1 MAYPFD
7 RKVRGGQTIERKM
20 DMPKKSERER
30 LADLEARQRKV
41 AEDVEKARRALR
53 GKYAAIVPE
62 HPVET
67 LTEREF
73 REVVELAIRAGGGAQ
88 LRRSKPCRQQ
98 PPTNDTHPEGMVPA
112 TSTAE
117 PRAGGRCDPHRIAAR
132 RDRALPRPV
141 PRGRRQDA
149 R

>member
-73 REVVELAIRAGGGAQ
+73 REVVELAIRAGGGA
-88 LRRSKPCRQQ
+88 
-98 PPTNDTHPEGMVPA
+98 A
-112 TSTAE
+112 
-117 PRAGGRCDPHRIAAR
+117 IAALKTLSS
-132 RDRALPRPV
+132 ATPNK
-141 PRGRRQDA
+141 
-149 R
+149 

>member
-41 AEDVEKARRALR
+41 ADDVENARRALR

-62 HPVET
+62 LPVET

-73 REVVELAIRAGGGAQ
+73 REVVEVAIRAGG
-88 LRRSKPCRQQ
+88 
-98 PPTNDTHPEGMVPA
+98 V
-112 TSTAE
+112 
-117 PRAGGRCDPHRIAAR
+117 AALAALK
-132 RDRALPRPV
+132 ALPGTAPFK
-141 PRGRRQDA
+141 
-149 R
+149 

>member
-7 RKVRGGQTIERKM
+7 RKVRGGQTIEREM

-41 AEDVEKARRALR
+41 ADDVENARRALR

-62 HPVET
+62 LPVET

-73 REVVELAIRAGGGAQ
+73 REIVDLAIRAGGTASVAA
-88 LRRSKPCRQQ
+88 LKALS
-98 PPTNDTHPEGMVPA
+98 GMAPNK
-112 TSTAE
+112 
-117 PRAGGRCDPHRIAAR
+117 
-132 RDRALPRPV
+132 
-141 PRGRRQDA
+141 
-149 R
+149 

>member
-1 MAYPFD
+1 MGYPFD
-7 RKVRGGQTIERKM
+7 RKLRGGQTIERKM

-73 REVVELAIRAGGGAQ
+73 REVVELAIRAGG
-88 LRRSKPCRQQ
+88 
-98 PPTNDTHPEGMVPA
+98 
-112 TSTAE
+112 TA
-117 PRAGGRCDPHRIAAR
+117 AVAALK
-132 RDRALPRPV
+132 ALPGMAPSK
-141 PRGRRQDA
+141 
-149 R
+149 